1 MKRILLIFSVI
12 CSVLVTAKAQVSVNY
27 DQKTVAAMAG
37 AYATETA
44 AEAYYDE
51 QVKAILKHWIFL
63 KA

>member
-1 MKRILLIFSVI
+1 MKRILLIFSFI
-12 CSVLVTAKAQVSVNY
+12 CSVLVTVKAQVSVNY

-51 QVKAILKHWIFL
+51 IGRAHV
-63 KA
+63 

>member
-37 AYATETA
+37 ASSCLQAVCESHNQ
-44 AEAYYDE
+44 E
-51 QVKAILKHWIFL
+51 VWR
-63 KA
+63 